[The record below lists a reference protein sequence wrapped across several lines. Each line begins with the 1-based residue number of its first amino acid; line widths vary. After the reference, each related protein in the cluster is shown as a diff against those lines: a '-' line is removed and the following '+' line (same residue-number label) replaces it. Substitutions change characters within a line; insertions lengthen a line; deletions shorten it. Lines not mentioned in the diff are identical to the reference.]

1 MRIRMKLFHQRNHSQ
16 FNSSQ
21 SGAVGDFIMAGIT
34 TSETMAGEQP
44 KDDNLGSRV
53 DEIKAELGELR
64 KQFGLLRRHV
74 IDTEK
79 QNTEEIETLKAID
92 WGVAYETKDENLE
105 KIITG
110 VKTET
115 VAELKA
121 WFDQKA
127 FDELFTIVGRIDAL
141 EEKNNDE

>member
-53 DEIKAELGELR
+53 DELTKQVEKLR
-64 KQFGLLRRHV
+64 EEYVTWRNYY
-74 IDTEK
+74 EK
-79 QNTEEIETLKAID
+79 LVDARLEEIEKK
-92 WGVAYETKDENLE
+92 V
-105 KIITG
+105 
-110 VKTET
+110 
-115 VAELKA
+115 
-121 WFDQKA
+121 
-127 FDELFTIVGRIDAL
+127 
-141 EEKNNDE
+141 

>member
-1 MRIRMKLFHQRNHSQ
+1 MPSPLPTGRQYQVRPIHNFDIRAGEYF
-16 FNSSQ
+16 
-21 SGAVGDFIMAGIT
+21 VMAGIT
-34 TSETMAGEQP
+34 TSETMNGEQP
-44 KDDNLGSRV
+44 KDDNLGCRI

-74 IDTEK
+74 IDTEE
-79 QNTEEIETLKAID
+79 QNTEEIETLQAID
-92 WGVAYETKDENLE
+92 EMKDENLE

-127 FDELFTIVGRIDAL
+127 FDELFTIIGRIDAL
-141 EEKNNDE
+141 EEKNSDEDQR